1 LADVTGGADGGR
13 QGTRD
18 ACVVGVRG
26 AGGPAGV
33 GVLVS
38 RHEVVTC
45 AHVVNAAL
53 GLPPAAGDRPGRR
66 RRRHLAAGGRPP
78 SPSPRA

>member
-1 LADVTGGADGGR
+1 VVSGVAGGVDDGREGA
-13 QGTRD
+13 RD

-53 GLPPAAGDRPGRR
+53 GLPLEAAGRP
-66 RRRHLAAGGRPP
+66 APP
-78 SPSPRA
+78 SPSPGRGSRAPSPPPRG